1 MKGRVSNVLIL
12 LLLMVLLLSS
22 PGMAAQAA
30 PATSLV
36 GQTSLTQAEIDGLLY
51 MREEEKLAHDVYIT
65 MYAKWRLTTFSNIS
79 SAETNHMSA
88 VKTLLDRYG
97 LADPAKGKGIG
108 VFTNSNLQSLYNTL
122 IARGNVSLVEA
133 LKVGGAIEEIDI
145 LDLEK
150 YIAQASHT
158 DMINVYT
165 NIKSGSYNHLRAFS
179 SQYQRKTGQAY
190 QPQYLSLEVYQAII
204 NGTY

>member
-1 MKGRVSNVLIL
+1 MKARFSTAFVML
-12 LLLMVLLLSS
+12 LVMVLLITST
-22 PGMAAQAA
+22 GKIAQAA
-30 PATSLV
+30 PYPVTAQASL
-36 GQTSLTQAEIDGLLY
+36 SQAETDGLLY
-51 MREEEKLAHDVYIT
+51 MREEEKLAHDVYVV
-65 MYAKWRLTTFSNIS
+65 MYAKWRLATFSNIS

-97 LADPAKGKGIG
+97 LADPVKSNSVG
-108 VFTNSNLQSLYNTL
+108 VFTNPNLQSLYNTL
-122 IARGNVSLVEA
+122 IARGNGSLVEA

-150 YIAQASHT
+150 YIAQTSRT
-158 DMINVYT
+158 DIINVYT

-190 QPQYLSLEVYQAII
+190 QPQYLSPEVYQAII